1 LKFGQ
6 LSATEKLSNINTD
19 IPALPTTS
27 TPHFTR
33 TPLTTSVKSTIP
45 ESSKAEVRLTSRT
58 EVTLPKSKVSDTKL
72 TEDPTP
78 VEGDRT
84 ILSSP
89 QYQDPTPVEG
99 DRTILS
105 SPPIPKM
112 AAKVRKRI
120 PSIPSYSDVNRSTG
134 SLQIPNVVSIPNMQ
148 NPQKS
153 EPAFDVLGTDS
164 PGILRKTRIREVAPE
179 ARSSRKKV
187 SHSLSTSEVPAEL
200 FSGMIVLQSVPP
212 QSLAALLQPA
222 LYKSS
227 RRAEIVCLA
236 HNDYMGHHGCRA
248 TTRMLRAYGYT
259 WVGMHKDVEDF
270 VKRCV
275 TCQLN
280 NYNTHPFKGKR
291 YLLVASHPFERVTI
305 DALGRLEGDDS
316 YSYMVVKYV
325 TCPGSSGYLRSS
337 L

>member
-1 LKFGQ
+1 MSPDEFDAFG
-6 LSATEKLSNINTD
+6 TESPGMPQDQDKVISNGT
-19 IPALPTTS
+19 
-27 TPHFTR
+27 
-33 TPLTTSVKSTIP
+33 
-45 ESSKAEVRLTSRT
+45 
-58 EVTLPKSKVSDTKL
+58 
-72 TEDPTP
+72 
-78 VEGDRT
+78 
-84 ILSSP
+84 
-89 QYQDPTPVEG
+89 
-99 DRTILS
+99 
-105 SPPIPKM
+105 PPIPDMAKVRKRIPSIPLNSDVNRSTGSPQIPNVVSIPDMQINPQISIDTFDALGTESSGMPQDQDQVTSHGTPPIPEM

-316 YSYMVVKYV
+316 YSYIAVKYV